1 MTIRKSGLCPQRGYV
16 EEPQTWASLA
26 VATGAGVLA
35 RQAATLPIGG
45 QPDGLRAENN
55 VSVENESSNT
65 ARFTATDLEES
76 KKQEDQSIDR
86 TELLRLDVELLTA
99 EVNAFRQKIGAINS
113 EIFQVHFRGKSDA
126 NESQIEGL
134 QKSLQ
139 DLRKEY
145 ISKNRELRQKQSELE
160 RLERNRE
167 NARRVAQLRVNKG
180 TGIEKRGARDKK
192 PAPIEPAAS
201 DAPGISPGLDKRLS
215 GIEGK
220 LDNVLR
226 ALEGLKRGMPQ

>member
-1 MTIRKSGLCPQRGYV
+1 MIAITV
-16 EEPQTWASLA
+16 VASLA

-76 KKQEDQSIDR
+76 KKQEDQAIDR
-86 TELLRLDVELLTA
+86 IELLRLDVELLTA

-113 EIFQVHFRGKSDA
+113 EMFQVHFRGKSDA

-134 QKSLQ
+134 QNKWSTAM
-139 DLRKEY
+139 
-145 ISKNRELRQKQSELE
+145 IELE
-160 RLERNRE
+160 TRALFRADFQPSPFGRTSPRSFN
-167 NARRVAQLRVNKG
+167 
-180 TGIEKRGARDKK
+180 
-192 PAPIEPAAS
+192 
-201 DAPGISPGLDKRLS
+201 SPGFGVQSSRTNPLGPILNS
-215 GIEGK
+215 M
-220 LDNVLR
+220 
-226 ALEGLKRGMPQ
+226 A

>member
-1 MTIRKSGLCPQRGYV
+1 MIAITV
-16 EEPQTWASLA
+16 VASLA

-55 VSVENESSNT
+55 ASVENESSNT

-76 KKQEDQSIDR
+76 KKQEDQAIDR
-86 TELLRLDVELLTA
+86 IELLRLDVELLTA

-113 EIFQVHFRGKSDA
+113 EMFQVHFRGKSDA

-160 RLERNRE
+160 RLDGIQMERNRE
-167 NARRVAQLRVNKG
+167 NARRAAQLRRANKG

>member
-1 MTIRKSGLCPQRGYV
+1 MSDGTMWLIAITV
-16 EEPQTWASLA
+16 VASLA

-86 TELLRLDVELLTA
+86 IELLRLDVELLTA

-113 EIFQVHFRGKSDA
+113 EMFQVHFRGKVF

-134 QKSLQ
+134 QNKWSTAM
-139 DLRKEY
+139 
-145 ISKNRELRQKQSELE
+145 IELE
-160 RLERNRE
+160 TRALFRADFQPSPFGRPSPRSFN
-167 NARRVAQLRVNKG
+167 
-180 TGIEKRGARDKK
+180 
-192 PAPIEPAAS
+192 
-201 DAPGISPGLDKRLS
+201 SPGFGVQASRTNPLGPILNS
-215 GIEGK
+215 M
-220 LDNVLR
+220 
-226 ALEGLKRGMPQ
+226 A

>member
-1 MTIRKSGLCPQRGYV
+1 MIAITV
-16 EEPQTWASLA
+16 VASLA

-99 EVNAFRQKIGAINS
+99 EVNAFRQKIVAINF
-113 EIFQVHFRGKSDA
+113 EMFQVHFRGKSDA

-145 ISKNRELRQKQSELE
+145 ISKNRELRQKQSELK
-160 RLERNRE
+160 RLDAIEIERNRKK
-167 NARRVAQLRVNKG
+167 ARRVAQLRANKG
-180 TGIEKRGARDKK
+180 TGIDKRGARDKK

-201 DAPGISPGLDKRLS
+201 DAPGISPVLDKRLS

-220 LDNVLR
+220 LNNVLR
-226 ALEGLKRGMPQ
+226 ALEGLKRGMRQ